1 MRATLP
7 ADDDASPIAP
17 WRRLTARILLVIFG
31 SGCVLPGG
39 AHAAPIADPGGP
51 IAFRPGIGQTSTGV
65 PAVDITRPNAAGTS
79 YNRYQ
84 RFDVE
89 QEGVVLNNS
98 ARAGTTLLGGSVA
111 ANPNLAGGAGASVI
125 VNEVV
130 APAAVSR
137 LAGAIEV
144 FGTPATV
151 IVANPN
157 GVTCAGCGTVNSPR
171 FMLSTGTPVWLDA
184 AGRAGGFEGASGVGF
199 DVLGGQLRIEGRGL
213 EGTVGKVDLV
223 AAGIHLDGPVR
234 AHYLNPELAGI
245 TVLAGAGRI
254 VDKAGQFENLNPGQA
269 AALPPGSFAIDGTAF
284 GAMSSSQIRIVSTDQ
299 GVGVR
304 MAGPL
309 LADSLGLVVRSGGD
323 LSVGE
328 LLARQSITLDAAGNL
343 NMQGAAASGGELT
356 VRAGGRATVS
366 GASSATGT
374 ASLEAGDTVDILAPL
389 SSGGRTTVRA
399 DQVRLAAGISASET
413 QIDARSLVLGSG
425 ERDVQIRGD
434 LNLAV
439 TGDLVTPGAVAVS
452 GNTRLAASGSVGLGG
467 DVTVG
472 GDLLVDAA
480 TDIRAAGRLSAGGL
494 VRLRAGQGL
503 DIVGGVSAGALDL
516 VAGRAVLGGDLM
528 VAGDGSIVA
537 GSLVLP
543 SRVEAD
549 GSLRIDTAGD
559 LLSSGRVVAS
569 GDLSLGAGGR
579 VALAESGAGGRAELV
594 ARGGSLSIGAPF
606 VAGRSVSLA
615 GRDGVLANVVQ
626 SGGDLGI
633 VSSAG
638 AVVTGALVAP
648 GAVALNAAIGLTV
661 GGPLAGGGDVRLV
674 SGSALQLAG
683 DVSAGAGLSLGGASI
698 RARGVLAGGPMQI
711 ETGQL
716 EAETLAAG
724 GALELRAL
732 TGVSVSAGVLA
743 NGPVRIV
750 VSDGALALGGPL
762 LSNGALT
769 VTTRS
774 DIGVLGEV
782 GSGAAAS
789 LVSQQGRIAVQGG
802 ASAGAGITLEAFRQL
817 ELGGDMAARGPI
829 VLRSAMAG
837 VDVAGSLASAGSLSA
852 DAPGDIRFGG
862 DIRVG
867 S

>member
-184 AGRAGGFEGASGVGF
+184 AGRAGGFEGAGAVGF

-480 TDIRAAGRLSAGGL
+480 TDIRAAGRLS
-494 VRLRAGQGL
+494 RHHT
-503 DIVGGVSAGALDL
+503 
-516 VAGRAVLGGDLM
+516 
-528 VAGDGSIVA
+528 
-537 GSLVLP
+537 
-543 SRVEAD
+543 
-549 GSLRIDTAGD
+549 DT
-559 LLSSGRVVAS
+559 
-569 GDLSLGAGGR
+569 
-579 VALAESGAGGRAELV
+579 
-594 ARGGSLSIGAPF
+594 
-606 VAGRSVSLA
+606 
-615 GRDGVLANVVQ
+615 
-626 SGGDLGI
+626 
-633 VSSAG
+633 
-638 AVVTGALVAP
+638 
-648 GAVALNAAIGLTV
+648 
-661 GGPLAGGGDVRLV
+661 GP
-674 SGSALQLAG
+674 
-683 DVSAGAGLSLGGASI
+683 
-698 RARGVLAGGPMQI
+698 
-711 ETGQL
+711 TK
-716 EAETLAAG
+716 
-724 GALELRAL
+724 
-732 TGVSVSAGVLA
+732 
-743 NGPVRIV
+743 
-750 VSDGALALGGPL
+750 PL
-762 LSNGALT
+762 W
-769 VTTRS
+769 
-774 DIGVLGEV
+774 
-782 GSGAAAS
+782 
-789 LVSQQGRIAVQGG
+789 Q
-802 ASAGAGITLEAFRQL
+802 
-817 ELGGDMAARGPI
+817 
-829 VLRSAMAG
+829 
-837 VDVAGSLASAGSLSA
+837 
-852 DAPGDIRFGG
+852 RFL
-862 DIRVG
+862 
-867 S
+867 